1 MSLRTRERRFLDR
14 DMPTELEVRNAR
26 GSMLIG
32 ASGRKYVDLMM
43 GSPRQGQRDKG
54 DWSSLQLRFAR
65 SQASWLRNW
74 IDWTKRPADSCIII
88 RNL

>member
-32 ASGRKYVDLMM
+32 ASGRKYVDLMRGWCLGNLG
-43 GSPRQGQRDKG
+43 GSVTKETGHPCTFDSREVKPVGFGTGLTGLRD
-54 DWSSLQLRFAR
+54 LLTAV
-65 SQASWLRNW
+65 
-74 IDWTKRPADSCIII
+74 
-88 RNL
+88 